1 MDAKQTPLIELLERV
16 SQDARVVVEH
26 DQFSSTSHPVGRLC
40 HEAAAALRAA
50 LAEPEQ
56 EPISL
61 NNGRLTQYP
70 DGSVGVG
77 TPAEPEHEPFM
88 VVAPECAERGCMA
101 HDDRVDGS
109 GVVLHLREKQEPQTT
124 HWEGCEAVH
133 PECKVTPRKPLTD
146 EEMRECAQAMN
157 AEPLAEGWPELIKFA
172 RAIERAHGIG
182 EGQ

>member
-1 MDAKQTPLIELLERV
+1 MSNLRQAAQQALKEMDDHMYRADTHEFYEAKE
-16 SQDARVVVEH
+16 
-26 DQFSSTSHPVGRLC
+26 
-40 HEAAAALRAA
+40 ALRAA

-56 EPISL
+56 
-61 NNGRLTQYP
+61 
-70 DGSVGVG
+70 
-77 TPAEPEHEPFM
+77 EPFM

-109 GVVLHLREKQEPQTT
+109 GVVLHFREKQEPQTT

-146 EEMRECAQAMN
+146 DEMRECAQAMN

-182 EGQ
+182 EQT